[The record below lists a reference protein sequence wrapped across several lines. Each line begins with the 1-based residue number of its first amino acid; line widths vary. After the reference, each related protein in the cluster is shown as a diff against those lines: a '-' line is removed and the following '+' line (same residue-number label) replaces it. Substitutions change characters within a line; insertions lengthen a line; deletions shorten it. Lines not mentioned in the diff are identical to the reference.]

1 MGCKRDPNLI
11 ISTTLLKNVCHW
23 LPITFRIKSHFCHD
37 VGGPSWV
44 GPTYL
49 MYLCSCPLHLTCQPQ
64 STAHSPSDLH
74 QPHLTS
80 CLCICSSSAWNTC
93 MPFLPSMTVTHPS
106 RFSLDIISIISSER
120 PFLTPL
126 GWVIAFSQVSPLLLW
141 SPLFISMYHTFLTES
156 IYLFLRTGTYCAIL
170 IFQHNV

>member
-23 LPITFRIKSHFCHD
+23 LPITFRIKFHFRHD

-44 GPTYL
+44 APTYL

-80 CLCICSSSAWNTC
+80 CLCTCSSFCLEHLHA
-93 MPFLPSMTVTHPS
+93 
-106 RFSLDIISIISSER
+106 
-120 PFLTPL
+120 FLTFHDYYSSFKIQL
-126 GWVIAFSQVSPLLLW
+126 GHHLHHLLWEAFPDSSRLGEEPKVCTTLFSQNPFTCFWGQAPIVPSW
-141 SPLFISMYHTFLTES
+141 FSSTMFSM
-156 IYLFLRTGTYCAIL
+156 
-170 IFQHNV
+170 